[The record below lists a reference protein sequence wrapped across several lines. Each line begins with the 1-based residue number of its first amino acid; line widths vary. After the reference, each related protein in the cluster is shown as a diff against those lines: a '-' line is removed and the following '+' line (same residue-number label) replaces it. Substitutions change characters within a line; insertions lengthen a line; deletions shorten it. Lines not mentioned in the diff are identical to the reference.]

1 MPKTLPNPAA
11 VRGKETLTV
20 EDVAVLIG
28 CGRTVAYRLSRRGT
42 LRWAK
47 PFKTFAV
54 KGIDERKSQRL
65 HRGVQKIR
73 C

>member
-28 CGRTVAYRLSRRGT
+28 CGRTVAYRLVADGSLPSYRIGRLRRVRRTDVENFIDSRVSG
-42 LRWAK
+42 
-47 PFKTFAV
+47 
-54 KGIDERKSQRL
+54 GESER
-65 HRGVQKIR
+65 
-73 C
+73 